1 MSVRNPL
8 GRAEAQ
14 VAQLTYDLADL
25 RREFDRA
32 VSRLKTA
39 TSTIW
44 RLKRRNAV
52 LLAAQQKRSGVVSQI
67 SSDAMWSREVSV
79 LLEFLRI
86 LRPLGG
92 AGRPAGALLP
102 DA

>member
-1 MSVRNPL
+1 MPTFADKLPVAPAMSVRNPL

-14 VAQLTYDLADL
+14 VAQLTNDLADL

-39 TSTIW
+39 TSDNW

-52 LLAAQQKRSGVVSQI
+52 LLAAQQKFGLTP
-67 SSDAMWSREVSV
+67 AV
-79 LLEFLRI
+79 LPTLCHYQ
-86 LRPLGG
+86 
-92 AGRPAGALLP
+92 
-102 DA
+102 

>member
-14 VAQLTYDLADL
+14 VAQLTNDLADL

-39 TSTIW
+39 TSDNW
-44 RLKRRNAV
+44 RLKRRNAQ
-52 LLAAQQKRSGVVSQI
+52 LLAAQQKLGLTP
-67 SSDAMWSREVSV
+67 AV
-79 LLEFLRI
+79 L
-86 LRPLGG
+86 
-92 AGRPAGALLP
+92 PALCP
-102 DA
+102 YQ

>member
-14 VAQLTYDLADL
+14 VAQLTNDLADL
-25 RREFDRA
+25 RREQFDRA

-39 TSTIW
+39 TSDNW

-52 LLAAQQKRSGVVSQI
+52 LLAAQQKFGLTP
-67 SSDAMWSREVSV
+67 AV
-79 LLEFLRI
+79 LPTLCHYQ
-86 LRPLGG
+86 
-92 AGRPAGALLP
+92 
-102 DA
+102 

>member
-1 MSVRNPL
+1 MSVRNPPL

-14 VAQLTYDLADL
+14 VAQLTNDLADL

-39 TSTIW
+39 TSDNW

-52 LLAAQQKRSGVVSQI
+52 LLAAQQKFGLTP
-67 SSDAMWSREVSV
+67 AV
-79 LLEFLRI
+79 LPTLCHYQ
-86 LRPLGG
+86 
-92 AGRPAGALLP
+92 
-102 DA
+102 

>member
-1 MSVRNPL
+1 MPTSYPSHRPCESVRNPL

-14 VAQLTYDLADL
+14 VAQLTNDLADL

-39 TSTIW
+39 TSDNW

-52 LLAAQQKRSGVVSQI
+52 LLAAQQKLGLTP
-67 SSDAMWSREVSV
+67 AV
-79 LLEFLRI
+79 LPTLCHYHV
-86 LRPLGG
+86 PVGT
-92 AGRPAGALLP
+92 
-102 DA
+102 